1 MADTLS
7 ARYNGLSHAKHGS
20 DRFLL
25 GQPNPRP
32 AALKGRNGKLHRMSL
47 STIPQFGESPV
58 AIPRDDWVEMEMTR
72 TFMRYAQAS
81 LHSSAL
87 ITVVV
92 VAILYGSVA
101 PFALALWTLSVTA
114 VAVLRYAVLYTYRR
128 EFDGVSGSAL
138 RAFLRR
144 FGWAWPA
151 GGVVWGASMFVFFL
165 KAPAY
170 DQFVCIMVLVAMPA
184 FAMGTFSAY
193 LRAFNGYV
201 DGLALTVLAAL
212 AWQLFLGRAV
222 PADFTTVGMLLLA
235 LIYWSA
241 VRLSGRRFHDVQR
254 ASLELQFDNH
264 ALVASLTA
272 KSRSAL
278 DAVAVK
284 NRFIASA
291 AHDLRQPVHALS
303 LYASWLVAEPHLVK
317 EITPK
322 ILRSTRA
329 VNDMF
334 NSLFDYAA
342 IESANSRPNFQD
354 VDLTALVKDLEL
366 QYAPVALERHLVLRI
381 RSAARVH
388 VLSDPLLL
396 KRLVGNLLSNALKN
410 TSTGGVLLA
419 VRRRRDAW
427 HIEVWD
433 TGVGIAREHQQAI
446 FQEFYRI
453 PQPGTDEGFGLGLAI
468 VSGLSRVLGHPV
480 GMVSRVGRGSV
491 FWVQLPVLRASPA
504 DRRTQHTEQFLS

>member
-1 MADTLS
+1 MQ
-7 ARYNGLSHAKHGS
+7 
-20 DRFLL
+20 
-25 GQPNPRP
+25 QPGERP
-32 AALKGRNGKLHRMSL
+32 
-47 STIPQFGESPV
+47 I

-72 TFMRYAQAS
+72 TFMRYAQSS
-81 LHSSAL
+81 LHSSVL

-101 PFALALWTLSVTA
+101 PLALAVWTLAVTA
-114 VAVLRYAVLYTYRR
+114 VAVLRYAILYTYQRK
-128 EFDGVSGSAL
+128 FDGISGPAL
-138 RAFLRR
+138 RAFLRH

-170 DQFVCIMVLVAMPA
+170 DQFVCIMVLVAMPG
-184 FAMGTFSAY
+184 FAIGTFSGY

-201 DGLALTVLAAL
+201 DGLVLTVLAAMV
-212 AWQLFLGRAV
+212 WQLFLGRAL
-222 PADFTTVGMLLLA
+222 PADFTTVGMLVLA

-254 ASLELQFDNH
+254 ANLELQFDNH
-264 ALVASLTA
+264 ALVASLMA
-272 KSRSAL
+272 KTRSAL
-278 DAVAVK
+278 EAVTVK

-303 LYASWLVAEPHLVK
+303 LYASWLAAEPELVGQ
-317 EITPK
+317 ITPK

-334 NSLFDYAA
+334 DSLFDFAG
-342 IESANSRPNFQD
+342 IDSATLRPHLQE
-354 VDLTALVKDLEL
+354 VDLATMVQDLEL
-366 QYAPVALERHLVLRI
+366 QYAPVALERHLELRT
-381 RSAARVH
+381 RSVARTPV
-388 VLSDPLLL
+388 VSDPVLL
-396 KRLVGNLLSNALKN
+396 KRMVGNLVSNALKN
-410 TSTGGVLLA
+410 TVSGGVLLA
-419 VRRRRDAW
+419 VRRRRNAW
-427 HIEVWD
+427 HLEVWD

-468 VSGLSRVLGHPV
+468 VSGLSRTLGHPV

-491 FWVQLPVLRASPA
+491 FWVQLPVLQMSPA
-504 DRRTQHTEQFLS
+504 ALRTRQAEQSFQ

>member
-1 MADTLS
+1 
-7 ARYNGLSHAKHGS
+7 
-20 DRFLL
+20 
-25 GQPNPRP
+25 
-32 AALKGRNGKLHRMSL
+32 MSL
-47 STIPQFGESPV
+47 SAIQQPGERP
-58 AIPRDDWVEMEMTR
+58 ATIPRDDWVEMEMTR
-72 TFMRYAQAS
+72 TFMRYAQSS
-81 LHSSAL
+81 LNSSIL

-101 PFALALWTLSVTA
+101 PLALTLWTLA
-114 VAVLRYAVLYTYRR
+114 VAVVAALRYVVIYTYQRKF
-128 EFDGVSGSAL
+128 EGVSGPAL
-138 RAFLRR
+138 RTFLRR

-151 GGVVWGASMFVFFL
+151 GGVVWGTSMFVFFL

-170 DQFVCIMVLVAMPA
+170 DQFVCIMVLVAMPG
-184 FAMGTFSAY
+184 FAVGTFSAY

-201 DGLALTVLAAL
+201 DGLALSVLAAL
-212 AWQLFLGRAV
+212 AWQLFLGRAL
-222 PADFTTVGMLLLA
+222 PADFTTGGMLVLA
-235 LIYWSA
+235 MIYWSA
-241 VRLSGRRFHDVQR
+241 VRLSGRRFYDVQR
-254 ASLELQFDNH
+254 ANLQLQFDNH

-272 KSRSAL
+272 RSQSAL

-303 LYASWLVAEPHLVK
+303 LYASWLAAEPELVGQ
-317 EITPK
+317 ITPK
-322 ILRSTRA
+322 IVRSTRA

-334 NSLFDYAA
+334 DSLFDFAG
-342 IESANSRPNFQD
+342 IDSATLRPHLQE
-354 VDLTALVKDLEL
+354 VDLTALVQDLEL
-366 QYAPVALERHLVLRI
+366 QYAPVALERHLVLRT
-381 RSAARVH
+381 RSTAGAL

-396 KRLVGNLLSNALKN
+396 KRLIGNLVSNALKN
-410 TSTGGVLLA
+410 TVTGGVLLA
-419 VRRRRDAW
+419 VRRRRNAW

-491 FWVQLPVLRASPA
+491 FWVQMPVLQASSAALRMQP
-504 DRRTQHTEQFLS
+504 TEPSVA